1 MEHDKWCRR
10 RRGCGRSDQLQAWS
24 HLRGPCL
31 LWKGKGGKDLEGRGE
46 GERRLALGKGF
57 CCISYMREITPFGGS
72 STVAEVWRDERAGT
86 KEEPG
91 SGTPPPPSTIS
102 LIPCPSPFP
111 PLPPLR
117 PAPRQPTPPALN
129 TPFTHQQLLAF
140 RAFHS
145 TLLEGS

>member
-31 LWKGKGGKDLEGRGE
+31 LWEGKGGKDLEGRGE

-91 SGTPPPPSTIS
+91 SGTPPPLDHLTHPLSLPLPSPPP
-102 LIPCPSPFP
+102 LAPCPA
-111 PLPPLR
+111 
-117 PAPRQPTPPALN
+117 PA
-129 TPFTHQQLLAF
+129 
-140 RAFHS
+140 HS
-145 TLLEGS
+145 TRPQHALYTSTALGI